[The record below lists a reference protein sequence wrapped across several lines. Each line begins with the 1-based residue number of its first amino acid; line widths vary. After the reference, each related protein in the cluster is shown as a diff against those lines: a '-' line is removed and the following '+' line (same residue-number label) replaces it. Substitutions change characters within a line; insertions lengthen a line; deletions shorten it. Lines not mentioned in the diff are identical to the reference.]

1 MRFVLS
7 IILIVT
13 LLVMIFYGFEFK
25 EDFQDT
31 IIRYKCCG
39 KGIRGQRGVIGPNG
53 NQQGIQ
59 GITGA
64 EGDQGIKGD
73 KGNKGDKGLQG
84 ESGLRGIKGMQ
95 GEQGVIGSIGPVGN
109 SAYDAAYNKA
119 ILENPSP
126 EWAKDTYDK
135 DKRID
140 MWRESLK
147 GDQGITGNV
156 SGVTGPIGS
165 SAYNIAYKLEEKK
178 LNDNRADWFNSGD
191 KDEWLTSLT
200 GEVGIM
206 GGEGGEGPLNIPIGI
221 IVAFNTPSIKDPIP
235 EGWAECDG
243 QNGTP
248 DLRGRFILGGGGS
261 VNAVGDVGGVEKHT
275 LTDTEQNTPHTHQD
289 DKTVKL
295 ALSCKMNEEPTWK
308 KHEKKTVRERFRSP
322 IKRGSVDEGKQA
334 CIADADCKGYIRDIP
349 GRPPPTHP
357 NFEQLQLDADLY
369 SWGGY
374 TSKLGCDSSACS
386 NNLMSNGKFDYYS
399 LQRASLESL
408 HQDTTAKNTT
418 APNTEVDKTGPLGM
432 IYTNDGPKVPE
443 NNLCQRWD
451 AMKARCYTPK
461 RRNIH
466 ERHKCRNEHKWLKN
480 EGGDGCDNHTRDRT
494 CDDWKTHPMSQK
506 RWPNFICPKCS
517 GDNCP
522 RCSGDN
528 CPPCI
533 PGAPVANGGCP
544 GRDCSGIDIATA
556 PKKYNTTPRISAAAV
571 AHENMPPFY
580 VLRYIMKV

>member
-1 MRFVLS
+1 LLYLMRFVLS

-13 LLVMIFYGFEFK
+13 LLVMIFYGFDFK
-25 EDFQDT
+25 EDFEET
-31 IIRYKCCG
+31 IISYKCCG

-95 GEQGVIGSIGPVGN
+95 GEQGVTGSIGPVGK
-109 SAYDAAYNKA
+109 SAYDAAYDAA

-126 EWAKDTYDK
+126 EWANDTYDK

-147 GDQGITGNV
+147 GDQGITGNA
-156 SGVTGPIGS
+156 SGVTGLVGF
-165 SAYNIAYKLEEKK
+165 SAYNIAYNLEKQK
-178 LNDNRADWFNSGD
+178 SNDNRSDWFNSGD

-200 GEVGIM
+200 GEMGIM

-221 IVAFNTPSIKDPIP
+221 IVAFHTPSIKDPIP
-235 EGWAECDG
+235 EGWAECNG

-248 DLRGRFILGGGGS
+248 DLRGRFILGGGGSGS

-308 KHEKKTVRERFRSP
+308 KHEKKTVSERFRSP
-322 IKRGSVDEGKQA
+322 IQKRGSVDEGKQA
-334 CIADADCKGYIRDIP
+334 CIAEDECKGYIRHIP
-349 GRPPPTHP
+349 GPVYRPVVTHP
-357 NFEQLQLDADLY
+357 DFERWQSDVDSKLWD
-369 SWGGY
+369 GY

-386 NNLMSNGKFDYYS
+386 NNLLPNDSYDYYS

-418 APNTEVDKTGPLGM
+418 FRNTDALNTYHYHRTRVGDPSTNYFRYKSSCPAGEREDGRRSYYPCGLWGLSTCTRRVCQKTKEIFTKCGSGGGGPC
-432 IYTNDGPKVPE
+432 P
-443 NNLCQRWD
+443 
-451 AMKARCYTPK
+451 RCYG
-461 RRNIH
+461 N
-466 ERHKCRNEHKWLKN
+466 
-480 EGGDGCDNHTRDRT
+480 
-494 CDDWKTHPMSQK
+494 S
-506 RWPNFICPKCS
+506 CPLCS
-517 GDNCP
+517 GDK
-522 RCSGDN
+522 

-556 PKKYNTTPRISAAAV
+556 PKKYNTTARISAAAV

>member
-13 LLVMIFYGFEFK
+13 LLVMIFYGFDFK
-25 EDFQDT
+25 EDFEET
-31 IIRYKCCG
+31 IISYKCCG

-95 GEQGVIGSIGPVGN
+95 GEQGVTGSIGPVGK
-109 SAYDAAYNKA
+109 SAYDAAYDAA

-126 EWAKDTYDK
+126 EWANDTYDK

-140 MWRESLK
+140 MWRDSLK

-156 SGVTGPIGS
+156 SGVTGLVGF
-165 SAYNIAYKLEEKK
+165 SAYNIAYNLEEKK
-178 LNDNRADWFNSGD
+178 SNDNRSDWFNSGD

-206 GGEGGEGPLNIPIGI
+206 GGEGGEDPLNIPIGI
-221 IVAFNTPSIKDPIP
+221 IVAFHTPSIKDPIP
-235 EGWAECDG
+235 EGWAECNG

-248 DLRGRFILGGGGS
+248 DLRGRFILGGTLGDSGS

-275 LTDTEQNTPHTHQD
+275 LTDDEQNTPHTHPN
-289 DKTVKL
+289 TVKL
-295 ALSCKMNEEPTWK
+295 RLSCQDN
-308 KHEKKTVRERFRSP
+308 
-322 IKRGSVDEGKQA
+322 GG
-334 CIADADCKGYIRDIP
+334 
-349 GRPPPTHP
+349 
-357 NFEQLQLDADLY
+357 QLNAINDQGNPHL
-369 SWGGY
+369 
-374 TSKLGCDSSACS
+374 
-386 NNLMSNGKFDYYS
+386 N
-399 LQRASLESL
+399 
-408 HQDTTAKNTT
+408 TTAKNTT
-418 APNTEVDKTGPLGM
+418 ALNTNADKTGPINRKLSTSRRDLVESIEECTIWRAGKPNPDPRSHGKWNGQKM
-432 IYTNDGPKVPE
+432 G
-443 NNLCQRWD
+443 
-451 AMKARCYTPK
+451 RCNK
-461 RRNIH
+461 
-466 ERHKCRNEHKWLKN
+466 
-480 EGGDGCDNHTRDRT
+480 T
-494 CDDWKTHPMSQK
+494 CAKWKTEK
-506 RWPNFICPKCS
+506 KFENLICPKCY
-517 GDNCP
+517 GNNCP

-544 GRDCSGIDIATA
+544 GRDCSGIDIATS
-556 PKKYNTTPRISAAAV
+556 PKKYNTMPRSSAATV